1 MAFEFSKIER
11 YLALP
16 YTREVV
22 SEDDGTW
29 FARVIELPGCMTV
42 GDTQAEALDNL
53 NDAMSAWIESML
65 EHGERVPEPGAQ

>member
-1 MAFEFSKIER
+1 MAFEIELER

-16 YTREVV
+16 YAREVV
-22 SEDDGTW
+22 PEDDGTW

-53 NDAMSAWIESML
+53 NGAMSAWIESML
-65 EHGERVPEPGAQ
+65 EHGECIPEPGAQ